1 MAIWLVRAG
10 SHGEYE
16 QKFLQDRRI
25 YVTWHDLD
33 VNLEKLKEKT
43 DLQGSKKRGRES

>member
-16 QKFLQDRRI
+16 QKFLQEKRI
-25 YVTWHDLD
+25 YVTWDSLD
-33 VNLEKLKEKT
+33 VNLAALP
-43 DLQGSKKRGRES
+43 KRDELVTAMIER